1 MSDIDNITINYS
13 NSIDAIDVEYTNEID
28 TIVLSL
34 GADAQSVFSVNGLT
48 GNITLTASA
57 TLPSVSASLGIYSY
71 TINHNLQYDTP
82 IISLY
87 NLNNSLVIS
96 DLEVLNANSV
106 KIKSVIDLNGYKV
119 VVQRWQCQHITL
131 LNCIKVIL

>member
-1 MSDIDNITINYS
+1 MSDIDNITINYI

-48 GNITLTASA
+48 GNITLTAIA

-71 TINHNLQYDTP
+71 TINHNLQNSMP

-119 VVQRWQCQHITL
+119 VVQ
-131 LNCIKVIL
+131 K

>member
-1 MSDIDNITINYS
+1 MLNEIDNIVINYD
-13 NSIDAIDVEYTNEID
+13 NTIDAIDIEYTNEID

-71 TINHNLQYDTP
+71 TINHNLEHSTP
-82 IISLY
+82 ITSLY
-87 NLNNSLVIS
+87 NLNNNLVIS

-119 VVQRWQCQHITL
+119 VVQ
-131 LNCIKVIL
+131 K

>member
-1 MSDIDNITINYS
+1 MSNEIDNIIINYD

-34 GADAQSVFSVNGLT
+34 GADAQSVFSINGLT

-71 TINHNLQYDTP
+71 TINHNLEHSTP
-82 IISLY
+82 IIFLY
-87 NLNNSLVIS
+87 NLNNSVVIS

-119 VVQRWQCQHITL
+119 VIQR
-131 LNCIKVIL
+131 

>member
-28 TIVLSL
+28 TIILSL

-71 TINHNLQYDTP
+71 TINHNLQYSTP

-119 VVQRWQCQHITL
+119 VVQR
-131 LNCIKVIL
+131 

>member
-119 VVQRWQCQHITL
+119 VVQR
-131 LNCIKVIL
+131 

>member
-13 NSIDAIDVEYTNEID
+13 NSIDAIDIEYTNEID

-48 GNITLTASA
+48 GNVVLTASA

-71 TINHNLQYDTP
+71 TINHNLQQSTP

-87 NLNNSLVIS
+87 NLNNNLVIS

-119 VVQRWQCQHITL
+119 VVQ
-131 LNCIKVIL
+131 K

>member
-1 MSDIDNITINYS
+1 MSNEIDNIVINYD
-13 NSIDAIDVEYTNEID
+13 NTIDSIDIEYTNEID

-71 TINHNLQYDTP
+71 TINHNLQYNTP

-96 DLEVLNANSV
+96 DLEVLNANNV
-106 KIKSVIDLNGYKV
+106 KIKSAIDLNGYKV
-119 VVQRWQCQHITL
+119 VVQR
-131 LNCIKVIL
+131 

>member
-28 TIVLSL
+28 TIILSL

-71 TINHNLQYDTP
+71 TINHNLQYSTP

-87 NLNNSLVIS
+87 NLNNILVIS

-119 VVQRWQCQHITL
+119 VVQ
-131 LNCIKVIL
+131 K

>member
-13 NSIDAIDVEYTNEID
+13 NSIDAIDIEYTNEID

-48 GNITLTASA
+48 GNVVLTASA

-71 TINHNLQYDTP
+71 TINHNLQHSTP

-87 NLNNSLVIS
+87 NLNNNLVIS
-96 DLEVLNANSV
+96 DLELLNANSV

-119 VVQRWQCQHITL
+119 VVQR
-131 LNCIKVIL
+131 

>member
-1 MSDIDNITINYS
+1 MSNEIDNIVINYD
-13 NSIDAIDVEYTNEID
+13 NTIDAIDIEYTNEID

-71 TINHNLQYDTP
+71 TINHNLENSTP

-96 DLEVLNANSV
+96 DLEVLNANNV

-119 VVQRWQCQHITL
+119 VVQ
-131 LNCIKVIL
+131 K

>member
-1 MSDIDNITINYS
+1 MNEIDNIVINYD
-13 NSIDAIDVEYTNEID
+13 NTIDAIDIEYTNEID

-71 TINHNLQYDTP
+71 TINHNLEHSTP
-82 IISLY
+82 ITSLY
-87 NLNNSLVIS
+87 NLNNNLVIS

-119 VVQRWQCQHITL
+119 VVQ
-131 LNCIKVIL
+131 K